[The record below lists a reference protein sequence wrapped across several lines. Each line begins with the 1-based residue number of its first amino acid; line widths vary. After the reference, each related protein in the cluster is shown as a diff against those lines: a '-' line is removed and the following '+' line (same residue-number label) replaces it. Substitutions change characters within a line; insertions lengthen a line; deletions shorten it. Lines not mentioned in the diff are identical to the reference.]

1 MMVHPHSQHPQYVM
15 LVLPVLVVLVVIQTV
30 QVQAYM
36 NNNNILFRNNNNN
49 NNSKSLTSSISSQ
62 IIKGTSS
69 SYYSTTF
76 LYAVNIDNNND
87 DNTDSTTTTTSS
99 PVVVTTTPTPTI
111 DLITQATNVL
121 SNYDLQQ
128 QQFIQNQQQQ
138 QQNQQQSN
146 NDLMMEIGNGK
157 SGGAGTFALQF
168 IQTQLSKKKDYEH
181 LRNAILIL
189 TNEAHRQREQS
200 VIATISN
207 SNNTNNSNNSNTITE
222 DKQNG
227 RIMLGICAEN
237 VQEGLMG
244 LKTWVD
250 ALTLPRGLLHGLDV
264 DGQPM
269 ENPESLGAVYLKY
282 NTGGCM
288 TFTEMRKSGK
298 GFDALWKPGD
308 VVLETY
314 DGDYRGIYFN
324 VELQDGQF
332 RQFGVLPTDLFLI
345 QNDDDDNDEDW

>member
-1 MMVHPHSQHPQYVM
+1 M

-36 NNNNILFRNNNNN
+36 NNILFRNNNNN

-69 SYYSTTF
+69 SYCTTF

-87 DNTDSTTTTTSS
+87 DNTDSTTTTSS

-138 QQNQQQSN
+138 QQQNQQQQQSN
-146 NDLMMEIGNGK
+146 NDMMMEIGNGK

-345 QNDDDDNDEDW
+345 QNDDNDDDNDEDW